1 MQKFR
6 WFLVLVLLIAAV
18 PAILRSR
25 QTAHRRLIP
34 MMTADGAP
42 QVERNGA
49 AATATRRYV
58 LRSPRSLETSSA
70 AIDWFVWRF

>member
-1 MQKFR
+1 M
-6 WFLVLVLLIAAV
+6 
-18 PAILRSR
+18 
-25 QTAHRRLIP
+25 

-42 QVERNGA
+42 QVERDGA

-70 AIDWFVWRF
+70 AIDWYL